1 MFREVSAVYLHR
13 EPVDFRKA
21 VNGLSLIVEQ
31 SMSLSPF
38 SGAVFIFCNR
48 GRDKLKVLYWDR
60 SGFALW
66 YKRLEKKKF
75 KWPRRWP
82 EAVINLTESQIIL
95 LQEQLILALAKRFAS
110 RSEQLSPHRRSK
122 GGRKRL
128 PSCLPRV
135 AAKPR

>member
-1 MFREVSAVYLHR
+1 MEMFREVSAVYLHR

-38 SGAVFIFCNR
+38 SGAVFVFCNR
-48 GRDKLKVLYWDR
+48 GRDKLKLLYWDR

-66 YKRLEKKKF
+66 YKRLEKEKF

-82 EAVINLTESQIIL
+82 DAVIHL
-95 LQEQLILALAKRFAS
+95 
-110 RSEQLSPHRRSK
+110 SEQQLHWLLDGYDITRMQAHYPLHYSSV
-122 GGRKRL
+122 L
-128 PSCLPRV
+128 
-135 AAKPR
+135 